1 MLVNCSLIG
10 EKKTI
15 DTSWVVFLQMHR
27 SNSPGVLLFI
37 VLFRDVLLTEGKS
50 ILELRMT
57 RTSKLII
64 G

>member
-1 MLVNCSLIG
+1 VLVNISLIG

-15 DTSWVVFLQMHR
+15 DTSWVVSLQMHR
-27 SNSPGVLLFI
+27 SNSPGVLLLI
-37 VLFRDVLLTEGKS
+37 VLFRDVLVAEGKS